1 MVQRCSDLP
10 SKASQKPSPYVVYK
24 FSDFPDYPTVTVN
37 DCCHPHFNDVKSY
50 SVSMDAGLDG
60 YLRSECL
67 HFYVFN
73 FKEER
78 MDEYLGKAAVTL
90 MPLVQDQEIS
100 GEASRY
106 PFSPRRLS
114 LVR

>member
-24 FSDFPDYPTVTVN
+24 FSDFPDYPTATVN

-67 HFYVFN
+67 QFYVFN

-78 MDEYLGKAAVTL
+78 IDEYLGKAAVAL
-90 MPLVQDQEIS
+90 LPLVQGQEIS

-114 LVR
+114 LAR